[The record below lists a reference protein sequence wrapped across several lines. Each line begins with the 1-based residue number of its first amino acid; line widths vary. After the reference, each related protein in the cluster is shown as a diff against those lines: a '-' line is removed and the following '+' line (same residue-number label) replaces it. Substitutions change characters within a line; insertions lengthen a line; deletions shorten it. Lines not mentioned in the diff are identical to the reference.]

1 MENAVR
7 EITEQD
13 LVLRE
18 SASGSEE
25 RNDAPASPASSR
37 DGLYD
42 RLESRVRS
50 YSRSFSTEFTSA
62 QNTRLVDGNGK
73 VFLDFFAGAGSL
85 NYGHNHP
92 ALKKALID
100 YIEKDGITQG
110 LDMATG
116 AKAAFL
122 DAFDTT
128 ILQPRSLRYKI
139 QFTGP
144 TGANCVEA
152 ALKLARKVT
161 GRAGVI
167 SFTNGFHGMSLGS
180 LSVTANPYYRKIPG
194 TLPGPVTF
202 MPFDGFLGPS
212 TDTINYIRRYLREP
226 GSGLAKPSA
235 FIVETVQGEGGVN
248 VASLDWLR
256 QLAALAR
263 EQDVLLIIDDIQMGC
278 GRTSPFFSFEP
289 AELQPDLVVLS
300 KSLSGYGLPLSAL
313 LIRPDLDIWA
323 PGEHNGTFRG
333 NNLAFVTATAA
344 IKTFWSSRDLQ
355 EHTDHLGRLLSAGLH
370 ELVEVVRQSGRGRAA
385 WVRGRGLI
393 QAIDFADPT
402 MARRVAQFAFERG
415 LLVETAGVE
424 GDTVKLLPPLTST
437 QEDIS
442 AGLRILRS
450 SVEAVLST

>member
-1 MENAVR
+1 MDDAVR

-13 LVLRE
+13 IVPRKTIPL
-18 SASGSEE
+18 SEE
-25 RNDAPASPASSR
+25 CPDAPAVPAPIL
-37 DGLYD
+37 GALYD
-42 RLESRVRS
+42 RLESCVRS
-50 YSRSFSTEFTSA
+50 YSRSFPTEFSSA
-62 QNTRLVDGNGK
+62 QNTRLVDSNGT

-100 YIEKDGITQG
+100 YIKKDGVTQG

-116 AKAAFL
+116 AKSAFL
-122 DAFDTT
+122 EAFDTT
-128 ILQPRSLRYKI
+128 ILQPRGLQYKI

-161 GRAGVI
+161 GRAGII
-167 SFTNGFHGMSLGS
+167 SFTNGFHGMSLGA
-180 LSVTANPYYRKIPG
+180 LSVTANPYYRNSPG
-194 TLPGPVTF
+194 SLPGPVTF
-202 MPFDGFLGPS
+202 MPYDGFLGPS
-212 TDTINYIRRYLREP
+212 TDTIDYIRRYLSEP
-226 GSGLAKPSA
+226 GSGLAKPAA

-256 QLAALAR
+256 RLSALAH
-263 EQDVLLIIDDIQMGC
+263 EQDILLIIDDIQMGC

-289 AELQPDLVVLS
+289 AEIKPDIVVLS

-313 LIRPDLDIWA
+313 LIRPALDIWA

-355 EHTDHLGRLLSAGLH
+355 EHASHLGRTLNAGLC
-370 ELVEVVRQSGRGRAA
+370 ELIEVVRQCGRGRAA
-385 WVRGRGLI
+385 WARGRGLI
-393 QAIDFADPT
+393 QAIDFGDPL
-402 MARRVAQFAFERG
+402 MARRVVQFAFERG

-424 GDTVKLLPPLTST
+424 GSTVKLLPPLTST
-437 QEDIS
+437 SEDIS